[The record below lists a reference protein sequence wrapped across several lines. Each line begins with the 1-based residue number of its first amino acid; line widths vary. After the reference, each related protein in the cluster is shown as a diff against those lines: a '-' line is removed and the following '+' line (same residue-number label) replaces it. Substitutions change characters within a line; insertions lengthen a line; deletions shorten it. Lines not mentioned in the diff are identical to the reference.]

1 MGARDG
7 VHIQSSEEAKFMYS
21 GGLLSLCYGLCVKI
35 WCMFLAAII
44 SRFHTM
50 PQELHLKTACTFRFD
65 PVETVK
71 F

>member
-1 MGARDG
+1 MRARYG
-7 VHIQSSEEAKFMYS
+7 VLIQSSEKVKFMYS
-21 GGLLSLCYGLCVKI
+21 GCLSLLCYDLCVKI
-35 WCMFLAAII
+35 WCMFLAAIT

-65 PVETVK
+65 PVETIK